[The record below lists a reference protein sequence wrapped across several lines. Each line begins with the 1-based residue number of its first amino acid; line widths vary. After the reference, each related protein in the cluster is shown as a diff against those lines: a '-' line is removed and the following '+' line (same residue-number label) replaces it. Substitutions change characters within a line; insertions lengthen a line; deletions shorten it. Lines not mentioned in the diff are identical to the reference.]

1 MKTKRKI
8 LTFVTVVC
16 ILCLA
21 VTTWAGNRKM
31 MAMTAAKADA
41 ARGLTEQVMGLKV
54 RATEE
59 VVDMAAG
66 SYVGKTESKTS
77 ATIRGIQYEEVVYDP
92 EQDIAKATA
101 SLRMDQIV
109 NIDGDTINL
118 SGKVFRYV
126 GFGAGSPSTA
136 GPLRALRAAIIDAHK
151 QIAQAVAGFT
161 LESQTTVEN
170 YMLKSDSIKT
180 SVLATTGLAKLTDY
194 GWDDAGDAYA
204 KLTLDVKEVSEMIGQ
219 QIIDGAEV
227 IVVEG
232 NGAQEDDFSQ
242 AKAK

>member
-8 LTFVTVVC
+8 LTIITIASV
-16 ILCLA
+16 LCLA
-21 VTTWAGNRKM
+21 ATSWAGNRKM

-41 ARGLTEQVMGLKV
+41 ARGLVEQVMGLKV
-54 RATEE
+54 RAEE
-59 VVDMAAG
+59 KVVDMAAG

-77 ATIRGIQYEEVVYDP
+77 ATVRGIQYEEVVYDP
-92 EQDIAKATA
+92 AQDIAKATA
-101 SLRMDQIV
+101 TLRMDQIV
-109 NIDGDTINL
+109 NIDGDTVDL

-151 QIAQAVAGFT
+151 QIAQAIAGFT

-170 YMLKSDSIKT
+170 YMLKSDLIESK
-180 SVLATTGLAKLTDY
+180 VLATTALAKLTDY
-194 GWDDAGDAYA
+194 GWDESGDAYA
-204 KLTLDVKEVSEMIGQ
+204 KLTLDVKEVSEMLGEQ
-219 QIIDGAEV
+219 VIDGTEV

-232 NGAQEDDFSQ
+232 NGAQEDDFS
-242 AKAK
+242 KAQTK